1 MIRPIDIQEKEFSK
15 AVRGY
20 KEDEVNE
27 FLDEITIDLERLL
40 DELRQTKEENS
51 RLVEELERHRNS
63 EGTVLET
70 LEAAKGLMSD
80 ISASA
85 EKRAEILLKNAEL
98 DAQLMQKEAKEMA
111 DKISEESE
119 AIKARFIDFRTR
131 YKKLLQSELQ
141 RFESLSGEMF
151 PELGVDDFDD
161 LPEMT
166 PLQNLEQKPG
176 AKAAPKPAPK
186 PERGTYDYGKSNNGA
201 EMQKTMRNIKY

>member
-1 MIRPIDIQEKEFSK
+1 MIKPIDIQEKEFTK

-20 KEDEVNE
+20 KEEEVNE

-40 DELRQTKEENS
+40 EELRQTKEENA

-70 LEAAKGLMSD
+70 LEAAKGLMAD

-98 DAQLMQKEAKEMA
+98 DAQLMQKEAKDMA
-111 DKISEESE
+111 EKIAEENE
-119 AIKARFIDFRTR
+119 AMKNRFIDFRTK

-161 LPEMT
+161 LPEAT
-166 PLQNLEQKPG
+166 EKKEDVRSDVKSSRPVS
-176 AKAAPKPAPK
+176 
-186 PERGTYDYGKSNNGA
+186 GTYGYFKNNRGA
-201 EMQKTMRNIKY
+201 DMQKTMRNVKY

>member
-1 MIRPIDIQEKEFSK
+1 MIRPIDIQEKEFTK

-27 FLDEITIDLERLL
+27 FLDEITIDMERLL
-40 DELRQTKEENS
+40 NELRQTKEENS
-51 RLVEELERHRNS
+51 RLVEEVERYRNS

-80 ISASA
+80 ISVSA

-119 AIKARFIDFRTR
+119 AIKSRFIDFRTR
-131 YKKLLQSELQ
+131 YKRLLQSELQ

-161 LPEMT
+161 LPQMM
-166 PLQNLEQKPG
+166 PQQAKEQRP
-176 AKAAPKPAPK
+176 AAAPSPQ
-186 PERGTYDYGKSNNGA
+186 PERGTYDYGKSNGVA
-201 EMQKTMRNIKY
+201 DSQQTMRNIKY

>member
-111 DKISEESE
+111 DKISEEKRSDE
-119 AIKARFIDFRTR
+119 SALYRFQDS
-131 YKKLLQSELQ
+131 LQ
-141 RFESLSGEMF
+141 
-151 PELGVDDFDD
+151 
-161 LPEMT
+161 
-166 PLQNLEQKPG
+166 
-176 AKAAPKPAPK
+176 KAAAV
-186 PERGTYDYGKSNNGA
+186 
-201 EMQKTMRNIKY
+201 